1 MAEADPGAQDRVFL
15 VGLSGSGK
23 STVARIAAQRLGWR
37 WRDTDAMVRRRTGMD
52 IARVFERFGESEFR
66 RMERDCLLKTLEE
79 RRVIVATGGG
89 LPLDE
94 RNRSDMR
101 RSGIVV
107 YLRTSPEA
115 CARHLR
121 ASKRGEVR
129 PLLDGEGTLETRL
142 RDQLATRAPFYGEAQ
157 VVLDGDANSVEELAG
172 TLVEAMGRL
181 GNVLSSQP
189 G

>member
-1 MAEADPGAQDRVFL
+1 M
-15 VGLSGSGK
+15 
-23 STVARIAAQRLGWR
+23 
-37 WRDTDAMVRRRTGMD
+37 
-52 IARVFERFGESEFR
+52 
-66 RMERDCLLKTLEE
+66 KTLEE

-89 LPLDE
+89 LPVDE
-94 RNRSDMR
+94 RNRGDMR

>member
-1 MAEADPGAQDRVFL
+1 MAQADPGAPDRVFL

-23 STVARIAAQRLGWR
+23 STVAKIAARRLGWR

-94 RNRSDMR
+94 RNRGD
-101 RSGIVV
+101 
-107 YLRTSPEA
+107 
-115 CARHLR
+115 
-121 ASKRGEVR
+121 
-129 PLLDGEGTLETRL
+129 TR
-142 RDQLATRAPFYGEAQ
+142 
-157 VVLDGDANSVEELAG
+157 
-172 TLVEAMGRL
+172 
-181 GNVLSSQP
+181 
-189 G
+189 